1 MRKYKELDY
10 KKLDAYKQAIDD
22 GFGYYFREDAGN
34 YPEDFYEISLYK
46 DFEIGTY
53 VFYDISDVKDYAT
66 YEVVEKDWNIFKERV
81 RKYYKG
87 FLYRRY

>member
-46 DFEIGTY
+46 DLGTGNY
-53 VFYDISDVKDYAT
+53 NFADIVGT
-66 YEVVEKDWNIFKERV
+66 ENTEYEVIEKDWEKFKEKV
-81 RKYYKG
+81 KIYYEE
-87 FLYRRY
+87 F